1 MSKPLQGTAII
12 TGGNGT
18 LGSEI
23 AIAIAKTQPFVHL
36 LLLAR
41 DIRSDSVK
49 DLLQKIRLIGPRSV
63 EVAKVNLASFNSV
76 VSFCQNTVERVRN
89 KEIPPVMLLINCA
102 AMASYVADPVTP
114 DGYDPVYQVNCIAPF
129 LLTVSLLEAFRGGDG
144 TPDGGARV
152 INIGCSAISSGSLNY
167 FDDDNPGNVP
177 KPPGTPLSAKEG
189 NARFGSSKLIMSAA
203 MYALRRSL
211 VLTANMSLNIYTL
224 DPGGLAENSHLTTD
238 APLSVR
244 MAKSTRS
251 SLGPFLRVFSKSA
264 VNKASVPA
272 KIIAKIAFQSETVE
286 LWGRERYYILDRD
299 YEAGSVILALR
310 DPPLMDALLKKLLRQ
325 VQIGVKGMG
334 SPDSRISR
342 VHGN

>member
-23 AIAIAKTQPFVHL
+23 AIAIAKTQPYVHL

-76 VSFCQNTVERVRN
+76 VSFCQNTVERVRT
-89 KEIPPVMLLINCA
+89 KEIPPVMLLINSA
-102 AMASYVADPVTP
+102 VMASYVTDPVTP

-129 LLTVSLLEAFRGGDG
+129 LLTVSLLEAFRAGNG

-152 INIGCSAISSGSLNY
+152 INIGCSAISCGSLDY
-167 FDDDNPGNVP
+167 FDDSPDNPP

-189 NARFGSSKLIMSAA
+189 NARLGSSKLIMSAA

-211 VLTANMSLNIYTL
+211 VLTGNMSLNIYTL
-224 DPGGLAENSHLTTD
+224 DPGGLEGKRHLTTD

-244 MAKSTRS
+244 MAQSTRS

-264 VNKASVPA
+264 INKASVPA
-272 KIIAKIAFQSETVE
+272 KVIAKVAFQRETVE
-286 LWGRERYYILDRD
+286 LWGRERYYILDSD

-310 DPPLMDALLKKLLRQ
+310 DPPLMDSLLKTMLRH
-325 VQIGVKGMG
+325 VEIGVKGMG

-342 VHGN
+342 VEGN